1 MMPEPATRP
10 NLHICDGLR
19 FCTGDPRRAPSER
32 SEEISFG
39 AQWVWGCDDV
49 IVAAGSNFTKVAEEV
64 TPAGN
69 HLPLFGN
76 HDKVVGAC
84 HYSSKAVVSAV
95 DFV

>member
-1 MMPEPATRP
+1 
-10 NLHICDGLR
+10 
-19 FCTGDPRRAPSER
+19 
-32 SEEISFG
+32 
-39 AQWVWGCDDV
+39 V

-84 HYSSKAVVSAV
+84 HYSSKAVVSVV